1 MAKVNPITGKW
12 SGKLAGT
19 VWAIRN
25 GENIIRERNS
35 SPYNPK
41 SNAQVQV
48 RAKLKLLSQL
58 SAVCAPVIAIPRL
71 GPVSSRNRFT
81 AVNYH
86 NVSYSEDQA
95 TIVVN
100 NIALTTGTMG
110 LPTVVATREGSTL
123 SVRLGGSS
131 GVGVDRM
138 IYALFIKGKDNA
150 LRYAGSQSVSVSGDS
165 DTFPT
170 SFQMVDA
177 TDTFVVLAYGVRLNN
192 EDALIRYDSMQA
204 NPAET
209 FAKLMVTRVFL
220 ESDVTLTE
228 TRGTTSVPPS
238 QAKEEVNTEKKK

>member
-25 GENIIRERNS
+25 GENIIRERNT

-41 SNAQVQV
+41 SNAQVEV

-58 SAVCAPVIAIPRL
+58 SAVCAPVIAIPRM
-71 GPVSSRNRFT
+71 GSVSSRNQFT
-81 AVNYH
+81 AINYP
-86 NVSYSEDQA
+86 NAAYEEGQA
-95 TIVVN
+95 TITVT
-100 NIALTTGTMG
+100 NIKLTKGTMG
-110 LPTVVATREGSTL
+110 LPTVVATRDGSSL
-123 SVRLGGSS
+123 GVRLGGSS
-131 GVGVDRM
+131 GVGIDRM

-150 LRYAGSQSVSVSGDS
+150 LRYAGSQSVSVAGDS
-165 DTFPT
+165 STFPS
-170 SFQMVDA
+170 SFQIVDT

-192 EDALIRYDSMQA
+192 EDARVRYNNLEA

-209 FAKLMVTRVFL
+209 FAKLMVSRVFL

-228 TRGTTSVPPS
+228 TRGTTSAPSS
-238 QAKEEVNTEKKK
+238 QAKEEVNNEKKK